1 MFPTLKD
8 QQLLVVTRAPYL
20 FAGPRRGDIIAFTS
34 SQGAS
39 PEFLF
44 RVIGLPGDRLRI
56 DNRVVEVNGKPLHEP
71 YVREP
76 WTSRA
81 SWPPNGREVE
91 IPEDHYFVLGDNRDH
106 AADSRQF
113 GYVERSQIVG
123 VVMGH

>member
-56 DNRVVEVNGKPLHEP
+56 DNHVVEVNGKPLHEP
-71 YVREP
+71 YVGKP

-81 SWPPNGREVE
+81 SWPPDGREVE

>member
-56 DNRVVEVNGKPLHEP
+56 DNHVVEVNGKPLHEP
-71 YVREP
+71 YVGKP

-81 SWPPNGREVE
+81 SWPPDGREVE

-123 VVMGH
+123 EVMGH